1 MTSERDIAEIPDA
14 FRRALERTP
23 ARLMVGRAG
32 PAYLTRDWLKLRAD
46 HAVARDAVME
56 ELDFARDLGALA
68 ATLGLYE
75 VATEARDRVRYIARP
90 GEGRRLSTTARG
102 VVMERTRAGADLL
115 VAVGDGLSSRAV
127 ATQVPRLLPE
137 LAASASA
144 DGWSWATPMFIRQCR
159 VGVMNELG
167 EILGPRVLILL
178 IGERPGLATAESL
191 SAYMAFRPKTGQTDA
206 DRNLISNIHAR
217 GIPIAEA
224 ANRIM
229 NLAKRMAALGQSG
242 VAVKETVPGRL
253 AHVESRQR

>member
-1 MTSERDIAEIPDA
+1 
-14 FRRALERTP
+14 
-23 ARLMVGRAG
+23 
-32 PAYLTRDWLKLRAD
+32 
-46 HAVARDAVME
+46 
-56 ELDFARDLGALA
+56 
-68 ATLGLYE
+68 
-75 VATEARDRVRYIARP
+75 
-90 GEGRRLSTTARG
+90 
-102 VVMERTRAGADLL
+102 MERTRAGADLL